1 MTNKYD
7 VIVVGSG
14 PSGASAA
21 YYLSTA
27 GKSVLVLEKESLPR
41 YKTCGGGLSIRFLEE
56 QFPFS
61 FDSVLSTDVKAMSY
75 EYGNYSI
82 TIPIQ
87 EGVVGMV
94 MRDQFDAHILANSRA
109 DVQQGCAVQ
118 KVVETVDGVI
128 VETRDGQRYEGSYLI
143 GADGAN
149 SVTAHSLGLRKKRKL
164 AAAIEVEAQVPE
176 SIWRRYARRP
186 VFIFGEVRLGYL
198 WIFPKSD
205 HLSVG
210 IAALRPKRGKLQETL
225 TRVMERYGI
234 HLDGLPLHGHPI
246 PIYWGRERIATRRV
260 MLVGDAAGLADPLSG
275 EGIRYAIKSGHLASQ
290 AILSGHPERYSRLIR
305 HKIGWNH
312 TFALYAA
319 LFFYH
324 TQWLCLALGAP
335 NPFTTHAIMD
345 LLSDRTSTINIVLR
359 GVFTFPIF
367 ISTEIVAALLSLLGG
382 RARGE
387 RLRKKVYTHRIE

>member
-1 MTNKYD
+1 MAEKYD

-14 PSGASAA
+14 PGGASAA
-21 YYLSTA
+21 YFLSAA

-75 EYGNYSI
+75 AYGNYSVS
-82 TIPIQ
+82 IPIQ

-94 MRDQFDAHILANSRA
+94 MRDQFDAHILAHASA
-109 DVQQGCAVQ
+109 EVHQDCAVQ
-118 KVVETVDGVI
+118 SVQEMPDGVI
-128 VETRDGQRYEGSYLI
+128 VETRDGQRFEGDYLI

-149 SVTAHSLGLRKKRKL
+149 SITAHSLGLRQKRKL
-164 AAAIEVEAQVPE
+164 AAAIEVEAKVPE
-176 SIWRRYARRP
+176 NVWRRYARRP

-198 WIFPKSD
+198 WIFPKGD

-210 IAALRPKRGKLQETL
+210 IAAVQPKRGEFQDTL
-225 TRVMERYGI
+225 RRVMVRYGI
-234 HLDGLPLHGHPI
+234 QLDGMPLHGHPI

-260 MLVGDAAGLADPLSG
+260 LLVGDAAGLADPLSG
-275 EGIRYAIKSGHLASQ
+275 EGIRYAIKSGKLASQ
-290 AILSGHPERYSRLIR
+290 AILSGHPERYPALIR
-305 HKIGWNH
+305 RQIGWNH
-312 TFALYAA
+312 TFALGAA

-324 TQWLCLALGAP
+324 LQWLCLALGAP

-345 LLSDRTSTINIVLR
+345 LLSDRTSTINVVLR
-359 GVFTFPIF
+359 GVFTFPLF
-367 ISTEIVAALLSLLGG
+367 IATEAIAALVSLLGG
-382 RARGE
+382 QAQGE
-387 RLRKKVYTHRIE
+387 RIRQKVYAHKV

>member
-1 MTNKYD
+1 MTKKYD

-14 PSGASAA
+14 PGGASAA
-21 YYLSTA
+21 YFLSTA

-75 EYGNYSI
+75 DYGNYSV

-94 MRDQFDAHILANSRA
+94 MRDQFDAHILANSHA
-109 DVQQGCAVQ
+109 EVQQGCAVQ
-118 KVVETVDGVI
+118 KVRETADGVI

-149 SVTAHSLGLRKKRKL
+149 SVTAHSLGLRKKRML
-164 AAAIEVEAQVPE
+164 AAAIEVEAQVPAG
-176 SIWRRYARRP
+176 IWRRYARRP

-198 WIFPKSD
+198 WIFPKRD

-210 IAALRPKRGKLQETL
+210 IAAVRPKRGRLQDTL

-275 EGIRYAIKSGHLASQ
+275 EGIRYAIKSGRLASQ
-290 AILSGHPERYSRLIR
+290 AILSGHPENYSKLIR
-305 HKIGWNH
+305 RQIGWNH

-324 TQWLCLALGAP
+324 LQWLCLALGAP

-345 LLSDRTSTINIVLR
+345 LLSDRTNTINIVLR

-367 ISTEIVAALLSLLGG
+367 ISTEIIAALVGLLGG
-382 RARGE
+382 RAQGE
-387 RLRKKVYTHRIE
+387 RLRQIVYTHRV